1 MNWMIVSRRTLRVK
15 GELLTFSAAFILLP
29 IPVLAI
35 LRGKVDL
42 WTFAAQVI
50 VLLALAGG
58 MLLWGLV
65 TTAADNAAA
74 WEPERQTL
82 RRELDIVGARA
93 GLRNM
98 LISVAN
104 ACGVR
109 ARTERAAALSQQGPV
124 DPEPVLRQV
133 LELADRAESVV
144 ALTKRMLSAQ
154 VDPCRSVPNR
164 ALGPSVL
171 LHPSCSTRQR
181 TDEVVGQ
188 AIASAAGRIRVVAA
202 SEDPP
207 LTCTSGSGLRLTPL

>member
-1 MNWMIVSRRTLRVK
+1 
-15 GELLTFSAAFILLP
+15 
-29 IPVLAI
+29 
-35 LRGKVDL
+35 
-42 WTFAAQVI
+42 
-50 VLLALAGG
+50 

-133 LELADRAESVV
+133 LELADRAESLMRSDGYGTSYEGPAVEIGR
-144 ALTKRMLSAQ
+144 T
-154 VDPCRSVPNR
+154 VDGFYPATV
-164 ALGPSVL
+164 
-171 LHPSCSTRQR
+171 
-181 TDEVVGQ
+181 EE
-188 AIASAAGRIRVVAA
+188 AIAKLGELQR
-202 SEDPP
+202 
-207 LTCTSGSGLRLTPL
+207 